1 MQPVPHFAARL
12 RQFLYAVFAARF
24 IELAPRAASNTKR
37 E

>member
-12 RQFLYAVFAARF
+12 RQFLYAMLAARF
-24 IELAPRAASNTKR
+24 IELAPRATCNARR

>member
-12 RQFLYAVFAARF
+12 RQFLYAMLAARF
-24 IELAPRAASNTKR
+24 IELAERPTPHAKR